1 MQLTATP
8 STGLEKTGKDTLC
21 NPARSHGNLRTA
33 IFKLALLS
41 PCQHCCVFMFKHKD
55 QQMTSMLMKTGNL
68 LTINENVP
76 QYLVPVHIFNIMC
89 PFPYNLTVQKV

>member
-33 IFKLALLS
+33 TFKLALLS
-41 PCQHCCVFMFKHKD
+41 PCQHCCVFMSKHKRSTND
-55 QQMTSMLMKTGNL
+55 KHV
-68 LTINENVP
+68 NENWEF
-76 QYLVPVHIFNIMC
+76 IDN
-89 PFPYNLTVQKV
+89 